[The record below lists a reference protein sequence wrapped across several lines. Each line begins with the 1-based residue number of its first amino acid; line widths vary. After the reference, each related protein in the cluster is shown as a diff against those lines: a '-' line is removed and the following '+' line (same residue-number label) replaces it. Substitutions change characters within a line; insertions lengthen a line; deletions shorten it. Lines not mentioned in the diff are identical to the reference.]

1 MGLEDTWPVIYLRGY
16 AGDQKGVEQTVD
28 DPFYGF
34 NAGSTH
40 VRVGPTGAATFYA
53 FEGSVIRLMT
63 DHGYQDAYDYG
74 TQSLNELDEASQR
87 WRTVWIHRYY
97 DDTSETF
104 DRPRRAERW
113 SIEHAAEDLA
123 TLIDFVRGTTGAP
136 RVYLVGHST
145 GGLIIRSLLQR
156 HYPRGTAGDVVAK
169 VFTYGTPHGGIHFG
183 NPAGPS
189 LEWLRDKLGWN
200 NMDDFGRQRM
210 YEYLTPGD
218 HDGERPPDDFDPQY
232 LPPEAFPPARF
243 FCLVGTDAGDYGLPR
258 KVVGPQSDGLVQIGS
273 AYVYGAPRAY
283 VHRAHSGRYGIV
295 NSETG
300 YANLERFFFGS
311 VRADLYLEGLD
322 AIPHRVAEDADRYHQ
337 ADVTVAIRGLPVV
350 LHEQT
355 RDHFCPIPLEWKEGR
370 EGEPISLF
378 SLFLMNERSVDG
390 RLRYAVSLAVYRIER
405 RDSGLWHS
413 DHLEKIPLWTDNLVV
428 DLVGNP
434 DHGFDALYAWRGEV
448 PDPEVPPKQP
458 IDLHDDGDGTATARI
473 PLPTPARAVLGAG
486 ATLLVDAGWWRPYGV
501 TAPG

>member
-1 MGLEDTWPVIYLRGY
+1 MGLNDTWPVIYLRGY

-63 DHGYQDAYDYG
+63 DHGYQDAYSDG
-74 TQSLNELDEASQR
+74 VQEVPDGADPQHER

-104 DRPRRAERW
+104 DPKKDPDRW
-113 SIEHAAEDLA
+113 SIERAAEDLA
-123 TLIDFVRGTTGAP
+123 NLIDVVLATTGAP

-156 HYPRGTAGDVVAK
+156 HYPSGTAQDVVAK

-189 LEWLRDKLGWN
+189 MEWLRDRFGWN
-200 NMDDFGRQRM
+200 NVADFGRQRM
-210 YEYLTPGD
+210 YEYLTPGAKHGD
-218 HDGERPPDDFDPQY
+218 PPPPTFDPQY
-232 LPPEAFPPARF
+232 LPPDAFPPERF

-258 KVVGPQSDGLVQIGS
+258 RVVGPQSDGLVQIGS
-273 AYVYGAPRAY
+273 AYVYGSPRAY

-295 NSETG
+295 NSESG
-300 YANLERFFFGS
+300 YANLERFFFGD
-311 VRADLYLEGLD
+311 VRVQLSLEALS
-322 AIPHRVAEDADRYHQ
+322 AIPHRVDAGADAFHQ
-337 ADVTVAIRGLPVV
+337 ADVTVSLRGLPVV

-355 RDHFCPIPLEWKEGR
+355 SEHFCPVPLEWKEGH
-370 EGEPISLF
+370 EGEPIALF
-378 SLFLMNERSVDG
+378 SLFLVPERAVDE

-405 RDSGLWHS
+405 RDSGLWRR

-428 DLVGNP
+428 DLIPNAA
-434 DHGFDALYAWRGEV
+434 HAFDARYDWRGETT
-448 PDPEVPPKQP
+448 DPRRPPERAL
-458 IDLHDDGDGTATARI
+458 DLHDNGDGTTTARI
-473 PLPTPARAVLGAG
+473 PLPQPARAVLGPEA
-486 ATLLVDAGWWRPYGV
+486 ALLVEAGWWRPF
-501 TAPG
+501 AR